1 MDILFLQIINM
12 SITSSYIILIIMA
25 IRLFLKRL
33 PKILSYGLWLVGF
46 LRLIFPFPFTSIYS
60 LISINT
66 KTIPD
71 DIIYAKTPEIQSGI
85 KIIDSA
91 INEILPPATS
101 TGSINP
107 IQVWIGIGSAVW
119 IVGLILLLIYSIV
132 TSLKFAKQLKS
143 ADLLYDNIYQL
154 DKLETAF
161 VFGLIKPKI
170 YLPSN
175 LSQPE
180 TSYIIEHEKTHIER
194 KDHIIKFIA
203 FIITSIHWFNPL
215 VWLGFYLMSED
226 MELSCDEAVIEKM
239 GFHIKKD
246 YSNSLLALSIKSK
259 TIGGSP
265 LAFGENNVKSRI
277 KNILNYKRPEFWLI
291 ALLSILFIFLLI
303 GLLSNP
309 HIDQDSIYSLEGKS
323 EHWEASLD
331 DQTKKGRIIADGY
344 LTYNN
349 NYPPENIEYEIVL
362 YGIITDD
369 KIEGIRIPMGEIEVS
384 ASKYHISASKNNFSE
399 SMETIEGN
407 LGTIGHDL
415 GYIEVKWL
423 ENGEGKSEK
432 IYLSDKE
439 M

>member
-1 MDILFLQIINM
+1 M

-180 TSYIIEHEKTHIER
+180 TSYI
-194 KDHIIKFIA
+194 
-203 FIITSIHWFNPL
+203 
-215 VWLGFYLMSED
+215 
-226 MELSCDEAVIEKM
+226 
-239 GFHIKKD
+239 
-246 YSNSLLALSIKSK
+246 
-259 TIGGSP
+259 
-265 LAFGENNVKSRI
+265 
-277 KNILNYKRPEFWLI
+277 
-291 ALLSILFIFLLI
+291 
-303 GLLSNP
+303 
-309 HIDQDSIYSLEGKS
+309 
-323 EHWEASLD
+323 
-331 DQTKKGRIIADGY
+331 
-344 LTYNN
+344 
-349 NYPPENIEYEIVL
+349 
-362 YGIITDD
+362 
-369 KIEGIRIPMGEIEVS
+369 
-384 ASKYHISASKNNFSE
+384 
-399 SMETIEGN
+399 
-407 LGTIGHDL
+407 
-415 GYIEVKWL
+415 
-423 ENGEGKSEK
+423 
-432 IYLSDKE
+432 
-439 M
+439 